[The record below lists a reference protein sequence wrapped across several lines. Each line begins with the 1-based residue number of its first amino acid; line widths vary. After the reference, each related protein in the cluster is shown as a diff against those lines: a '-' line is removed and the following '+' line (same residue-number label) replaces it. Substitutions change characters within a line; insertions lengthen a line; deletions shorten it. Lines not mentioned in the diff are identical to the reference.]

1 MSKEYLNY
9 TLVRSSEIR
18 QRFTE
23 FVFRNHIQALNEQSQ
38 SILNSEGFFGNESVS
53 KRRNRHE
60 ENSFEQEYKSKRSK
74 RENDSSRLN
83 STGRAVSKR

>member
-23 FVFRNHIQALNEQSQ
+23 FVFRNHIQALNEHNQ
-38 SILNSEGFFGNESVS
+38 SILNSEGGFFANES
-53 KRRNRHE
+53 KRLDE
-60 ENSFEQEYKSKRSK
+60 LSAKKSR
-74 RENDSSRLN
+74 REAAHN
-83 STGRAVSKR
+83 